1 MGSVD
6 HLRYIFTHLDGE
18 LAADIEENS
27 PGGLKM
33 LCNLYS
39 LQLQLEKGTWITV
52 EKTEL
57 VIKKYSL
64 IFFFLVLLMTPWFYV
79 NYSDKKYLKI

>member
-39 LQLQLEKGTWITV
+39 LQLQLEKLG
-52 EKTEL
+52 L
-57 VIKKYSL
+57 
-64 IFFFLVLLMTPWFYV
+64 
-79 NYSDKKYLKI
+79 SDTKNEDDYISRI

>member
-6 HLRYIFTHLDGE
+6 HLRYIFSHLDGE
-18 LAADIEENS
+18 LAADIEENT

-39 LQLQLEKGTWITV
+39 LQLQLEK
-52 EKTEL
+52 ERYKTSSKNVFE
-57 VIKKYSL
+57 
-64 IFFFLVLLMTPWFYV
+64 
-79 NYSDKKYLKI
+79 YLA

>member
-6 HLRYIFTHLDGE
+6 HLRYIFNHLDGE
-18 LAADIEENS
+18 LVSEIEENT

-39 LQLQLEKGTWITV
+39 LQLQLEK
-52 EKTEL
+52 ERYKTSRRSVFE
-57 VIKKYSL
+57 
-64 IFFFLVLLMTPWFYV
+64 
-79 NYSDKKYLKI
+79 YLA

>member
-6 HLRYIFTHLDGE
+6 HLRYIFSHLDGE
-18 LAADIEENS
+18 LASEIEENT

-39 LQLQLEKGTWITV
+39 LQLQLEK
-52 EKTEL
+52 ERYKTSSKNVFE
-57 VIKKYSL
+57 
-64 IFFFLVLLMTPWFYV
+64 
-79 NYSDKKYLKI
+79 YLA